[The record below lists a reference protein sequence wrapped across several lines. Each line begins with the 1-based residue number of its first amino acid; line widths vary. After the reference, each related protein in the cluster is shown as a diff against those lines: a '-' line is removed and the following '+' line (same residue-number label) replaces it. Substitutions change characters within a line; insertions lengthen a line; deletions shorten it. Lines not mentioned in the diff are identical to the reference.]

1 MAAAEPPDPGREL
14 LRELGRY
21 WWIPVTIGVLAVI
34 AGILVLVYP
43 GRTLLLIEL
52 AFGFYLLFYGFMRI
66 ADAFLIRASAGRRVV
81 VALLGVLAI
90 IAGIF
95 VITTPGFG
103 LATLAIIFGIW
114 LIAAGVLALMNASRV
129 VEGRGWEI
137 ARGIID
143 VIAGIII
150 VAQPDIGLVTLAVI
164 GGIYLIFVGLLQ
176 IAAGVTLR
184 RAGKDAA
191 ARPRVA

>member
-1 MAAAEPPDPGREL
+1 MVAADPSPSAREL
-14 LRELGRY
+14 LSELARY
-21 WWIPVTIGVLAVI
+21 WWIPVVIGGLAVL

-52 AFGFYLLFYGFMRI
+52 AFGIYLLFYGFLRL

-95 VITTPGFG
+95 VVSTPGFG
-103 LATLAIIFGIW
+103 LATLAVIFGIW
-114 LIAAGVLALMNASRV
+114 LIAAGVIALMNASRV
-129 VEGRGWEI
+129 QEGRGWEI

-143 VIAGIII
+143 VIAGVII
-150 VAQPDIGLVTLAVI
+150 VVQPDIGLVTLAVI
-164 GGIYLIFVGLLQ
+164 GGIYLILVGLLQ
-176 IAAGVTLR
+176 ISAGFTLR
-184 RAGKDAA
+184 SAAKTAG
-191 ARPRVA
+191 P

>member
-1 MAAAEPPDPGREL
+1 MAAAEPPPLGREV

-21 WWIPVTIGVLAVI
+21 WWIPVTIGVIAVI

-43 GRTLLLIEL
+43 DRTLLLLEL
-52 AFGFYLLFYGFMRI
+52 AFGFYLLFYGGARL
-66 ADAFLIRASAGRRVV
+66 ADAFLIRATAGTRILVG
-81 VALLGVLAI
+81 LIGVLAI

-95 VITTPGFG
+95 VVTTPGFG
-103 LATLAIIFGIW
+103 LATLAVLFGIW
-114 LIAAGVLALMNASRV
+114 LIVAGVLALLNASRV

-143 VIAGIII
+143 LIAGIII

-164 GGIYLIFVGLLQ
+164 GGIYLILVGLLQ
-176 IAAGVTLR
+176 IWAGVALR
-184 RAGKDAA
+184 RAGQLAT
-191 ARPRVA
+191 